1 MATKAKGKPA
11 VSKSSGKNKKPVKK
25 KKASVKRPRLTDEQK
40 SIVRIVMGVLFAII
54 CLFTAASLI
63 SYAFNWGADQSLKS
77 NPDLWQSY
85 VSANNVC
92 GKIGF
97 KWADFLFAKLFGIGA
112 FFVPVFL
119 GLLAVACFRIRKV
132 RVVRAFVLSLF
143 GCIIFSIIAAYI
155 SSFFN
160 GQALFST
167 GVGGSY
173 GNLSNTWLCSMI
185 GKLGA
190 GGVLLFLLFVWLI
203 LLTRKVALWFDK
215 FIYGAFHREKK
226 PVETPEEEEDDE
238 MDDEEDEDIDDEDLF
253 KDDDEEED
261 SEGEDEDETEVE
273 EAAVPLEVEDD
284 SPINADDFFVSP
296 DDTPVADAPAE
307 DAPAEDKTEPKPD
320 AGQDV
325 ELVVEADENDIFK
338 NLSEE
343 EKDRIYDPRLDL
355 SNYTFPGLNLLEDY
369 RNLQYEVSR
378 EELEK
383 NKVRIVNSLSCYK
396 IKVESVVAKRGPTV
410 TLYRIR
416 LAEGI
421 RIATVKRL
429 EEDIAMSLGAK
440 GVRVLTLS
448 DAIGIEVANEHPSVV
463 PLKAVLNSPQFIEQ
477 REKMELPVALG
488 ITVTSEPF
496 FMDLAKMPHLL
507 VAGATGTGKSVGLN
521 AIITSLLFTKHP
533 SELKFVMV
541 DPKKVEL
548 DFYRLLE
555 KHYLAK
561 LPDEDE
567 AIITDTNK
575 VVRTLKSLC
584 IEMDNRYELLRIAG
598 ERKITEYNEKFLRR
612 KLNPLKGHAYMPYI
626 VVVIDE
632 FADLLM
638 TAGRE
643 VEEPIARLAQ
653 KARAVG
659 IHLVIATQR
668 PTTDVITGTI
678 KANFISRI
686 AFKTY
691 SSVDSKTILDQ
702 PGANRL
708 IGRGDMLVAYPG
720 IDITRVQ
727 CALIETAEV
736 DRITK
741 FIDSQQGY
749 DHAFFLPDVDDEEG
763 EATGG
768 ADLHK
773 RDKLFEEAAKLVVQS
788 QQGSTSL
795 LQRKLGIGYNKA
807 GRLIDQ
813 LEAAGIV
820 GPFSGSKARTVLVT
834 DFDTLDRILE
844 RLDNL

>member
-1 MATKAKGKPA
+1 MATTAKAKKA
-11 VSKSSGKNKKPVKK
+11 VAKTSKKKPSK
-25 KKASVKRPRLTDEQK
+25 KKAAPKRKGLTDEQK
-40 SIVRIVMGVLFAII
+40 SIIRIVLGVLCTIV

-85 VSANNVC
+85 VSANNIC
-92 GKIGF
+92 GKLGYQ
-97 KWADFLFAKLFGIGA
+97 WADFLFAKLFGVGA
-112 FFVPVFL
+112 FFVPIFL

-132 RVVRAFVLSLF
+132 RLFRAFVLSLF
-143 GCIIFSIIAAYI
+143 GCIIFSVVAAYI
-155 SSFFN
+155 SSFFK
-160 GQALFST
+160 GQSLFST

-173 GNLSNTWLCSMI
+173 GHLSNEWLKSML
-185 GKLGA
+185 GPLGA
-190 GGVLLFLLFVWLI
+190 GAVILFLLFLWLI
-203 LLTRKVALWFDK
+203 MLTRKVALWFDK
-215 FIYGAFHREKK
+215 FIYDSFHREKK
-226 PVETPEEEEDDE
+226 SAQEIAEEEEDEDE
-238 MDDEEDEDIDDEDLF
+238 MEEEDADSDIPDEDLF
-253 KDDDEEED
+253 VEE
-261 SEGEDEDETEVE
+261 EGEDEGYEPLVPE
-273 EAAVPLEVEDD
+273 EEDT
-284 SPINADDFFVSP
+284 INADDFFVEDSEDSP
-296 DDTPVADAPAE
+296 NVAEAAVTPAE
-307 DAPAEDKTEPKPD
+307 KDAR
-320 AGQDV
+320 DV
-325 ELVVEADENDIFK
+325 ELVVEADGNDILK

-343 EKDRIYDPRLDL
+343 EQDHIYDPRLDL
-355 SNYTFPGLNLLEDY
+355 SRYTFPGMNLLEDY

-383 NKVRIVNSLSCYK
+383 NKVRIVNSLSSYK
-396 IKVESVVAKRGPTV
+396 IKVESIVAKRGPTV

-416 LAEGI
+416 LAEGT
-421 RIATVKRL
+421 RISTVKRL

-448 DAIGIEVANEHPSVV
+448 DSIGIEVANEHPSVV
-463 PLKAVLNSPQFIEQ
+463 PLKAVLNSPQFTEQ
-477 REKMELPVALG
+477 SAKMELPVALG

-521 AIITSLLFTKHP
+521 AIITSLLYSKHP

-561 LPDEDE
+561 LPDEE
-567 AIITDTNK
+567 EPIITDTNK

-612 KLNPLKGHAYMPYI
+612 ELNPLKGHAYMPYI

-708 IGRGDMLVAYPG
+708 IGRGDMLVVYPG

-741 FIDSQQGY
+741 FINRQQGY
-749 DHAFFLPDVDDEEG
+749 DHAFFLPDVEDEEG
-763 EATGG
+763 EAAGP
-768 ADLHK
+768 ADLHR

-795 LQRKLGIGYNKA
+795 IQRKLGIGYARA
-807 GRLIDQ
+807 GKLIDQ

-820 GPFSGSKARTVLVT
+820 GPFSGSKARAVLVT

-844 RLDNL
+844 RLDNI

>member
-1 MATKAKGKPA
+1 MATTAKAKKAVAKTGK
-11 VSKSSGKNKKPVKK
+11 KKPSK
-25 KKASVKRPRLTDEQK
+25 KKAPARRVRLTDEQK
-40 SIVRIVMGVLFAII
+40 SIFRIVLGVLCTVV
-54 CLFTAASLI
+54 CLFTAAALVSNSI
-63 SYAFNWGADQSLKS
+63 NWGADQSLKS

-85 VSANNVC
+85 VSANNIC
-92 GKIGF
+92 GKLGYQ
-97 KWADFLFAKLFGIGA
+97 WADFLFAKLFGVGA

-132 RVVRAFVLSLF
+132 RLFRAFVLSLF
-143 GCIIFSIIAAYI
+143 GCIVFSVIAAFI
-155 SSFFN
+155 ASFFK
-160 GQALFST
+160 GPSLFST

-173 GNLSNTWLCSMI
+173 GNLSNEWLTSML
-185 GKLGA
+185 GPLGA
-190 GGVLLFLLFVWLI
+190 GAVLLFLLFLWLI
-203 LLTRKVALWFDK
+203 MLTRKVALWFDK
-215 FIYGAFHREKK
+215 FIYDSFHREKK
-226 PVETPEEEEDDE
+226 PAEEPAETEEDEDEMEEEDADSDIPDEDLYVEEEGEDEGYEPYVPEEEET
-238 MDDEEDEDIDDEDLF
+238 ID
-253 KDDDEEED
+253 
-261 SEGEDEDETEVE
+261 
-273 EAAVPLEVEDD
+273 
-284 SPINADDFFVSP
+284 ADDFFVP
-296 DDTPVADAPAE
+296 DSDETAKAAAVADTSAVPAGK
-307 DAPAEDKTEPKPD
+307 DAR
-320 AGQDV
+320 DV
-325 ELVVEADENDIFK
+325 ELVVETDGEDFLK

-343 EKDRIYDPRLDL
+343 EQDRIYDPRLDL
-355 SNYTFPGLNLLEDY
+355 SHYNFPGMNLLEDY

-383 NKVRIVNSLSCYK
+383 NKVRIVNSLSSYK
-396 IKVESVVAKRGPTV
+396 IKVESIVAKRGPTV

-416 LAEGI
+416 LAEGT
-421 RIATVKRL
+421 RISTVKRL

-448 DAIGIEVANEHPSVV
+448 DSIGIEVANEHPSVV
-463 PLKAVLNSPQFIEQ
+463 PLKAVLNSPQFTEQ
-477 REKMELPVALG
+477 SAKMELPVALG

-521 AIITSLLFTKHP
+521 AIITSLLYSKHP

-561 LPDEDE
+561 LPDEE
-567 AIITDTNK
+567 EPIITDTNK

-612 KLNPLKGHAYMPYI
+612 QLNPLKGHAYLPYI

-708 IGRGDMLVAYPG
+708 IGRGDMLVVYPG

-741 FIDSQQGY
+741 FINRQKGY
-749 DHAFFLPDVDDEEG
+749 DHAFFLPDVEEEEG
-763 EATGG
+763 EAAGPT
-768 ADLHK
+768 DLHR

-795 LQRKLGIGYNKA
+795 IQRKLGIGYARA
-807 GRLIDQ
+807 GKLIDQ

-844 RLDNL
+844 RLDNI

>member
-1 MATKAKGKPA
+1 MATTAKAKKA
-11 VSKSSGKNKKPVKK
+11 VAKTSKKKPSK
-25 KKASVKRPRLTDEQK
+25 KKAAPKRKGLTDEQK
-40 SIVRIVMGVLFAII
+40 SIIRIVLGVLCTIV

-85 VSANNVC
+85 VSANNIC
-92 GKIGF
+92 GKLGYQ
-97 KWADFLFAKLFGIGA
+97 WADFLFAKLFGVGA
-112 FFVPVFL
+112 FFVPIFL

-132 RVVRAFVLSLF
+132 RLFRAFVLSLF
-143 GCIIFSIIAAYI
+143 GCIIFSVVAAYI
-155 SSFFN
+155 SSFFK
-160 GQALFST
+160 GQSLFST

-173 GNLSNTWLCSMI
+173 GHLSNEWLKSML
-185 GKLGA
+185 GPLGA
-190 GGVLLFLLFVWLI
+190 GAVILFLLFLWLI
-203 LLTRKVALWFDK
+203 MLTRKVALWFDK
-215 FIYGAFHREKK
+215 FIYDSFHREKK
-226 PVETPEEEEDDE
+226 SAQEIAEEEEDEDEMEEEDADSDIPDEELFVEEEGEDEGYEPFVPEEEE
-238 MDDEEDEDIDDEDLF
+238 
-253 KDDDEEED
+253 
-261 SEGEDEDETEVE
+261 T
-273 EAAVPLEVEDD
+273 
-284 SPINADDFFVSP
+284 INADDFFVEDSEDSP
-296 DDTPVADAPAE
+296 NVAEAAVTPAE
-307 DAPAEDKTEPKPD
+307 KDAR
-320 AGQDV
+320 DV
-325 ELVVEADENDIFK
+325 ELVVEADGNDILK

-343 EKDRIYDPRLDL
+343 EQDRIYDPRLDL
-355 SNYTFPGLNLLEDY
+355 SRYTFPGMNLLEDY

-383 NKVRIVNSLSCYK
+383 NKVRIVNSLSSYK
-396 IKVESVVAKRGPTV
+396 IKVESIVAKRGPTV

-416 LAEGI
+416 LAEGT
-421 RIATVKRL
+421 RISTVKRL

-448 DAIGIEVANEHPSVV
+448 DSIGIEVANEHPSVV
-463 PLKAVLNSPQFIEQ
+463 PLKAVLNSPQFTEQ
-477 REKMELPVALG
+477 SAKMELPVALG

-521 AIITSLLFTKHP
+521 AIITSLLYSKHP

-561 LPDEDE
+561 LPDEE
-567 AIITDTNK
+567 EPIITDTNK

-612 KLNPLKGHAYMPYI
+612 ELNPLKGHAYMPYI

-708 IGRGDMLVAYPG
+708 IGRGDMLVVYPG

-741 FIDSQQGY
+741 FINRQQGY
-749 DHAFFLPDVDDEEG
+749 DHAFFLPDVEDEEG
-763 EATGG
+763 EAAGP
-768 ADLHK
+768 ADLHR

-795 LQRKLGIGYNKA
+795 IQRKLGIGYARA
-807 GRLIDQ
+807 GKLIDQ

-820 GPFSGSKARTVLVT
+820 GPFSGSKARAVLVT

-844 RLDNL
+844 RLDNI

>member
-1 MATKAKGKPA
+1 MATAAKGKTTTA
-11 VSKSSGKNKKPVKK
+11 KSKKPAK
-25 KKASVKRPRLTDEQK
+25 KKASVKRPKMTDEQK
-40 SIVRIVMGVLFAII
+40 SIVRIVMGVLFAIF

-92 GKIGF
+92 GKIGY

-132 RVVRAFVLSLF
+132 KVVRAFVLSLF

-155 SSFFN
+155 SSFFH

-173 GNLSNTWLCSMI
+173 GHQANEWLCSMI

-190 GGVLLFLLFVWLI
+190 GAVLVFLLFIWLI

-215 FIYGAFHREKK
+215 FIYDAFHREKK
-226 PVETPEEEEDDE
+226 PVVEPDENEEEDE
-238 MDDEEDEDIDDEDLF
+238 EEDEDEDDEDIPDEELF
-253 KDDDEEED
+253 KDDKDEDSEDEEEEK
-261 SEGEDEDETEVE
+261 SAEEEEETTF
-273 EAAVPLEVEDD
+273 D
-284 SPINADDFFVSP
+284 ADDFFI
-296 DDTPVADAPAE
+296 
-307 DAPAEDKTEPKPD
+307 TEPDEPAKPEGDSTKVAAAAVTTPSKSD
-320 AGQDV
+320 ASDV
-325 ELVVEADENDIFK
+325 EFVIETDENDFLK

-343 EKDRIYDPRLDL
+343 EQDHLYDPRLDL
-355 SNYTFPGLNLLEDY
+355 SNYEFPGLNLLEDY

-396 IKVESVVAKRGPTV
+396 IKVESIVAKRGPTV

-421 RIATVKRL
+421 RIATVKKL

-448 DAIGIEVANEHPSVV
+448 DAIGIEVANVHPSVV

-477 REKMELPVALG
+477 SAKMDLPIALG

-521 AIITSLLFTKHP
+521 AIITSLLFTKQP

-561 LPDEDE
+561 LPDEEE

-708 IGRGDMLVAYPG
+708 IGRGDMLVIYPG
-720 IDITRVQ
+720 IDVTRVQ

-741 FIDSQQGY
+741 FINNQHGY
-749 DHAFFLPDVDDEEG
+749 DHAFFLPDVEDEEG
-763 EATGG
+763 DAGG
-768 ADLHK
+768 AADLHK

-820 GPFSGSKARTVLVT
+820 GPFSGSKARNVLVT

>member
-1 MATKAKGKPA
+1 MATTAKAKKAAAKTGK
-11 VSKSSGKNKKPVKK
+11 KKPSK
-25 KKASVKRPRLTDEQK
+25 KKAPTRRVRLTDEQK
-40 SIVRIVMGVLFAII
+40 SIFRIVLGVLCTVV
-54 CLFTAASLI
+54 CLFTAASLV

-85 VSANNVC
+85 VSANNIC
-92 GKIGF
+92 GKLGYQ
-97 KWADFLFAKLFGIGA
+97 WADFLFAKLFGVGA

-132 RVVRAFVLSLF
+132 RLFRAFVLSMF
-143 GCIIFSIIAAYI
+143 GCIIFSIIAAFI
-155 SSFFN
+155 SSFFK
-160 GQALFST
+160 GQSLFST

-173 GNLSNTWLCSMI
+173 GNLSNEWLTSML
-185 GKLGA
+185 GPLGA
-190 GGVLLFLLFVWLI
+190 GAVLLFLLFLWLI
-203 LLTRKVALWFDK
+203 MLTRKVALWFDK
-215 FIYGAFHREKK
+215 FIYDSFHKEKK
-226 PVETPEEEEDDE
+226 PVEEFADAD
-238 MDDEEDEDIDDEDLF
+238 
-253 KDDDEEED
+253 
-261 SEGEDEDETEVE
+261 EGEDEDEMEEEDADADIPDEDLFVE
-273 EAAVPLEVEDD
+273 EEGEDEGYEPYVPEEEETID
-284 SPINADDFFVSP
+284 ADDFFV
-296 DDTPVADAPAE
+296 
-307 DAPAEDKTEPKPD
+307 PD
-320 AGQDV
+320 ADETAKVAAAADTSAVPAGKDARDV
-325 ELVVEADENDIFK
+325 ELVVEADGDDILK
-338 NLSEE
+338 NLSDEE
-343 EKDRIYDPRLDL
+343 QDRIYDPRLDL
-355 SNYTFPGLNLLEDY
+355 SHYNFPGMNLLEDY

-383 NKVRIVNSLSCYK
+383 NKVRIVNSLSSYR
-396 IKVESVVAKRGPTV
+396 IKVESITAKRGPTV

-416 LAEGI
+416 LAEGT
-421 RIATVKRL
+421 RISTVKRL

-448 DAIGIEVANEHPSVV
+448 DSIGIEVANEHPSVV
-463 PLKAVLNSPQFIEQ
+463 PLKAVLNSPQFTEQ
-477 REKMELPVALG
+477 SAKMELPVALG

-521 AIITSLLFTKHP
+521 AIITSLLYSKHP

-561 LPDEDE
+561 LPDEE
-567 AIITDTNK
+567 EPIITDTNK

-612 KLNPLKGHAYMPYI
+612 QLNPLKGHAYLPYI

-708 IGRGDMLVAYPG
+708 IGRGDMLVVYPG

-741 FIDSQQGY
+741 FINRQKGY
-749 DHAFFLPDVDDEEG
+749 DHAFFLPDVEEEEG
-763 EATGG
+763 EAAGPT
-768 ADLHK
+768 DLHR

-795 LQRKLGIGYNKA
+795 IQRKLGIGYARA
-807 GRLIDQ
+807 GKLIDQ

-844 RLDNL
+844 RLDNI

>member
-1 MATKAKGKPA
+1 MATTAKGKTTA
-11 VSKSSGKNKKPVKK
+11 GKK
-25 KKASVKRPRLTDEQK
+25 KKPAKKKTAAKRPRLTYEQK
-40 SIVRIVMGVLFAII
+40 SIIRIVMGVLFAIFCI
-54 CLFTAASLI
+54 FTAASLI
-63 SYAFNWGADQSLKS
+63 SYAFNWGADQSLKT

-85 VSANNVC
+85 VAANNVC
-92 GKIGF
+92 GKLGYQ
-97 KWADFLFAKLFGIGA
+97 WADFLFARLFGIGA
-112 FFVPVFL
+112 FFVPLFL

-132 RVVRAFVLSLF
+132 KVFRAFVLSLF
-143 GCIIFSIIAAYI
+143 GCIIFSVIAAYV
-155 SSFFN
+155 SSFFK

-173 GNLSNTWLCSMI
+173 GHLANDWLTSLL

-190 GGVLLFLLFVWLI
+190 GAVLLFLLFLWLI

-215 FIYGAFHREKK
+215 FIYDSFHREKK
-226 PVETPEEEEDDE
+226 PVEEVV
-238 MDDEEDEDIDDEDLF
+238 EEDEDEM
-253 KDDDEEED
+253 EEED
-261 SEGEDEDETEVE
+261 EDSDIPDEEIFVSEEDEEDKGYEPLTVE
-273 EAAVPLEVEDD
+273 EQP
-284 SPINADDFFVSP
+284 PINADDFFVNEDEKP
-296 DDTPVADAPAE
+296 AVAQVAAVPA
-307 DAPAEDKTEPKPD
+307 AQA
-320 AGQDV
+320 AGDV
-325 ELVVEADENDIFK
+325 ELVVEADENDFLK

-355 SNYTFPGLNLLEDY
+355 SHYNFPGMNLLEDY

-396 IKVESVVAKRGPTV
+396 IKVESITAKRGPTV

-416 LAEGI
+416 LAEGV
-421 RIATVKRL
+421 RIATVKKL

-463 PLKAVLNSPQFIEQ
+463 PLKAVLNSPQFAEQ
-477 REKMELPVALG
+477 SARMELPVALG

-496 FMDLAKMPHLL
+496 FMDLARMPHLL

-521 AIITSLLFTKHP
+521 AIITSLLYTKHP

-561 LPDEDE
+561 LPDEE
-567 AIITDTNK
+567 EPIITDTNK

-584 IEMDNRYELLRIAG
+584 LEMDNRYELLRIAG

-612 KLNPLKGHAYMPYI
+612 QLNPLKGHAFMPYI

-708 IGRGDMLVAYPG
+708 IGRGDMLVVYPG
-720 IDITRVQ
+720 IDVTRVQ

-741 FIDSQQGY
+741 FINNQRGY

-763 EATGG
+763 DAANV

-773 RDKLFEEAAKLVVQS
+773 RDKLFEEAAKIVVQS

-820 GPFSGSKARTVLVT
+820 GPFSGSKARDVLVT

-844 RLDNL
+844 RLDNI

>member
-1 MATKAKGKPA
+1 MATTAKGKTT
-11 VSKSSGKNKKPVKK
+11 VSKKKKPAK

-92 GKIGF
+92 GKIGY

-132 RVVRAFVLSLF
+132 RVLRAFVLSLF
-143 GCIIFSIIAAYI
+143 GCIIFSVIAAYI
-155 SSFFN
+155 SSFFSS
-160 GQALFST
+160 QALFST

-173 GNLSNTWLCSMI
+173 GSLSNTWLCSMI

-226 PVETPEEEEDDE
+226 PVEVVEEEDDE
-238 MDDEEDEDIDDEDLF
+238 MDDEDDEDIDDDDLF
-253 KDDDEEED
+253 KDDEEED
-261 SEGEDEDETEVE
+261 DTEVETEDETQQ
-273 EAAVPLEVEDD
+273 AVPLEVEDD
-284 SPINADDFFVSP
+284 TLINADDFFV
-296 DDTPVADAPAE
+296 TPEDETVETAPADDSSAE
-307 DAPAEDKTEPKPD
+307 AKPVPGQDAV
-320 AGQDV
+320 QDV

-463 PLKAVLNSPQFIEQ
+463 PLKAVLNSPQFVEQ

-763 EATGG
+763 EAAGG

>member
-1 MATKAKGKPA
+1 MATAAKGKTTTA
-11 VSKSSGKNKKPVKK
+11 KSKKKPAK
-25 KKASVKRPRLTDEQK
+25 KKASVKRPKMTDEQK
-40 SIVRIVMGVLFAII
+40 SIVRIVMGVLFAIF

-92 GKIGF
+92 GKIGY

-132 RVVRAFVLSLF
+132 KVVRAFVLSLF
-143 GCIIFSIIAAYI
+143 GCIIFSIIAAFI
-155 SSFFN
+155 SSFFH

-173 GNLSNTWLCSMI
+173 GHQANEWLCSMI

-190 GGVLLFLLFVWLI
+190 GAVLVFLLFIWLI

-215 FIYGAFHREKK
+215 FIYDAFHREKK
-226 PVETPEEEEDDE
+226 PVVEPDENEEEEEDEDDE
-238 MDDEEDEDIDDEDLF
+238 DEEDIPDEELF
-253 KDDDEEED
+253 KDDEDEDSEDEEE
-261 SEGEDEDETEVE
+261 EKPAEEEEETTF
-273 EAAVPLEVEDD
+273 D
-284 SPINADDFFVSP
+284 ADDFFI
-296 DDTPVADAPAE
+296 
-307 DAPAEDKTEPKPD
+307 TEPDEPAKPEGD
-320 AGQDV
+320 ATKVAAAAVTTPSKSDASDV
-325 ELVVEADENDIFK
+325 ELVIETDENDFLK

-343 EKDRIYDPRLDL
+343 EQDHLYDPRLDL
-355 SNYTFPGLNLLEDY
+355 SNYEFPGLNLLEDY

-396 IKVESVVAKRGPTV
+396 IKVESIVAKRGPTV

-421 RIATVKRL
+421 RIATVKKL

-477 REKMELPVALG
+477 SAKMDLPIALG

-561 LPDEDE
+561 LPDEEE

-708 IGRGDMLVAYPG
+708 IGRGDMLVIYPG
-720 IDITRVQ
+720 IDVTRVQ

-741 FIDSQQGY
+741 FINNQHGY
-749 DHAFFLPDVDDEEG
+749 DHAFFLPDVEDEEG
-763 EATGG
+763 DAGG
-768 ADLHK
+768 AADLHK

-820 GPFSGSKARTVLVT
+820 GPFSGSKARNVLVT

>member
-1 MATKAKGKPA
+1 MATTAKGKKTA
-11 VSKSSGKNKKPVKK
+11 AKATAKAAKKKPAKK
-25 KKASVKRPRLTDEQK
+25 KVAAKRPMLNDEQK
-40 SIVRIVMGVLFAII
+40 SIVRIVVGVLFSII

-77 NPDLWQSY
+77 NPELWQSY
-85 VSANNVC
+85 VSANNVG
-92 GKIGF
+92 GKLGYQ
-97 KWADFLFAKLFGIGA
+97 WADFLFARLFGIGA

-132 RVVRAFVLSLF
+132 RVFRAFVLSLF
-143 GCIIFSIIAAYI
+143 GCIIFSVIAAFI
-155 SSFFN
+155 SSFFK

-173 GNLSNTWLCSMI
+173 GHLANEWLCSMI

-190 GGVLLFLLFVWLI
+190 GAVLLFLLFLWLI

-215 FIYGAFHREKK
+215 FIYDSFHREKK
-226 PVETPEEEEDDE
+226 PAEPAAEEEGEEDDE
-238 MDDEEDEDIDDEDLF
+238 MEEEDEDADIPDEQLF
-253 KDDDEEED
+253 VSEEE
-261 SEGEDEDETEVE
+261 EGEGYEPFVPEEE
-273 EAAVPLEVEDD
+273 EA
-284 SPINADDFFVSP
+284 INADDFFVEEPEEQEESP
-296 DDTPVADAPAE
+296 VKVAEVPAAPA
-307 DAPAEDKTEPKPD
+307 AE
-320 AGQDV
+320 ARDV
-325 ELVVEADENDIFK
+325 ELVVESDENDFLK

-343 EKDRIYDPRLDL
+343 EQDHIYDPRLDL
-355 SNYTFPGLNLLEDY
+355 SHYNFPGMNLLEDY

-383 NKVRIVNSLSCYK
+383 NKVRIVNSLSSYK
-396 IKVESVVAKRGPTV
+396 IKVESIVAKRGPTV

-416 LAEGI
+416 LAEGT
-421 RIATVKRL
+421 RISTVKRL

-448 DAIGIEVANEHPSVV
+448 DSIGIEVANEHPSVV
-463 PLKAVLNSPQFIEQ
+463 PLKAVLNSPQFTEQ
-477 REKMELPVALG
+477 SAKMELPVALG

-521 AIITSLLFTKHP
+521 AIITSLLYSKHP

-561 LPDEDE
+561 LPDEE
-567 AIITDTNK
+567 EPIITDNK

-612 KLNPLKGHAYMPYI
+612 QLNPLKGHAYLPYI

-708 IGRGDMLVAYPG
+708 IGRGDMLVVYPG

-741 FIDSQQGY
+741 FINKQQGY
-749 DHAFFLPDVDDEEG
+749 DHAFFLPDVDEEEG
-763 EATGG
+763 DAAGP

-773 RDKLFEEAAKLVVQS
+773 RDKLFEEAAKIVVQS

-844 RLDNL
+844 RLDNI

>member
-1 MATKAKGKPA
+1 MATTAKGKKTAAKPA
-11 VSKSSGKNKKPVKK
+11 TAKKKPSKK
-25 KKASVKRPRLTDEQK
+25 KKAARRAKMTDEQK
-40 SIVRIVMGVLFAII
+40 SIIRIVLGVLFAIF

-63 SYAFNWGADQSLKS
+63 SYAFNWGADQSLKT

-92 GKIGF
+92 GKLGYQ
-97 KWADFLFAKLFGIGA
+97 WADFLFARLFGIGA
-112 FFVPVFL
+112 FFVPLFL

-132 RVVRAFVLSLF
+132 RLFRAFILSLF
-143 GCIIFSIIAAYI
+143 GCILFSVIAAYI
-155 SSFFN
+155 SSFFK

-173 GNLSNTWLCSMI
+173 GHLANEWLGSMI
-185 GKLGA
+185 GPLGA
-190 GGVLLFLLFVWLI
+190 GAVLLFLLFLWLI

-215 FIYGAFHREKK
+215 FIYDSFHREKA
-226 PVETPEEEEDDE
+226 VAEPEEEEDEDE
-238 MDDEEDEDIDDEDLF
+238 MEEEDEDSDIPDEDIF
-253 KDDDEEED
+253 V
-261 SEGEDEDETEVE
+261 SEDEDQDGYESGETEEEPVIDVE
-273 EAAVPLEVEDD
+273 
-284 SPINADDFFVSP
+284 DFFVEVP
-296 DDTPVADAPAE
+296 EKPEKPAVPEKPAAE
-307 DAPAEDKTEPKPD
+307 DI
-320 AGQDV
+320 
-325 ELVVEADENDIFK
+325 ELVVEGDENDIFK
-338 NLSEE
+338 NLSKEE
-343 EKDRIYDPRLDL
+343 QDRIYDPRLDL
-355 SNYTFPGLNLLEDY
+355 SKYEFPGMNLLDDY

-396 IKVESVVAKRGPTV
+396 IKVESIVAKRGPTV

-421 RIATVKRL
+421 RIATVKKL

-463 PLKAVLNSPQFIEQ
+463 PLKAVLNSPQFA
-477 REKMELPVALG
+477 EKSKDMELPVALG

-496 FMDLAKMPHLL
+496 FLDLAKMPHLL

-561 LPDEDE
+561 LPDEE
-567 AIITDTNK
+567 EPIITDTNK

-584 IEMDNRYELLRIAG
+584 IEMDNRYELLKIAG

-612 KLNPLKGHAYMPYI
+612 KLNPLKGHTYLPYI

-686 AFKTY
+686 AFKTFT
-691 SSVDSKTILDQ
+691 SVDSKTILDQ

-741 FIDSQQGY
+741 FINRQKGY
-749 DHAFFLPDVDDEEG
+749 DHAFFLPDVEDEEG
-763 EATGG
+763 EAAGPT
-768 ADLHK
+768 DLHK
-773 RDKLFEEAAKLVVQS
+773 RDKLFEDAAKLVVQS
-788 QQGSTSL
+788 QLGSTSL
-795 LQRKLGIGYNKA
+795 IQRKLGVGYARA
-807 GRLIDQ
+807 GKLIDQ

-820 GPFSGSKARTVLVT
+820 GPFSGSKARAVLVT
-834 DFDTLDRILE
+834 DFDTLDKILE
-844 RLDNL
+844 RLDNV

>member
-1 MATKAKGKPA
+1 MATTAKAKKA
-11 VSKSSGKNKKPVKK
+11 VAKTSKKKPSK
-25 KKASVKRPRLTDEQK
+25 KKAAPKRKGLTDEQK
-40 SIVRIVMGVLFAII
+40 SIIRIVLGVLCTIV

-85 VSANNVC
+85 VSANNIC
-92 GKIGF
+92 GKLGYQ
-97 KWADFLFAKLFGIGA
+97 WADFLFAKLFGVGA
-112 FFVPVFL
+112 FFVPIFL

-132 RVVRAFVLSLF
+132 RLFRAFVLSLF
-143 GCIIFSIIAAYI
+143 GCIIFSVVAAYI
-155 SSFFN
+155 SSFFK
-160 GQALFST
+160 GQSLFST

-173 GNLSNTWLCSMI
+173 GHLSNEWLKSML
-185 GKLGA
+185 GPLGA
-190 GGVLLFLLFVWLI
+190 GAVILFLLFLWLI
-203 LLTRKVALWFDK
+203 MLTRKVALWFDK
-215 FIYGAFHREKK
+215 FIYDSFHREKK
-226 PVETPEEEEDDE
+226 SAQELAEEEEDEDEMEEEDADSDIPDEELFVEEEGEDEGYEPFVPEEEE
-238 MDDEEDEDIDDEDLF
+238 
-253 KDDDEEED
+253 
-261 SEGEDEDETEVE
+261 T
-273 EAAVPLEVEDD
+273 
-284 SPINADDFFVSP
+284 INADDFFVEDAEDSP
-296 DDTPVADAPAE
+296 NVAEAAVTPAE
-307 DAPAEDKTEPKPD
+307 KDAR
-320 AGQDV
+320 DV
-325 ELVVEADENDIFK
+325 ELVVEADGNDILK

-343 EKDRIYDPRLDL
+343 EQDHIYDPRLDL
-355 SNYTFPGLNLLEDY
+355 SRYTFPGMNLLEDY

-383 NKVRIVNSLSCYK
+383 NKVRIVNSLSSYK
-396 IKVESVVAKRGPTV
+396 IKVESIVAKRGPTV

-416 LAEGI
+416 LAEGT
-421 RIATVKRL
+421 RISTVKRL

-448 DAIGIEVANEHPSVV
+448 DSIGIEVANEHPSVV
-463 PLKAVLNSPQFIEQ
+463 PLKAVLNSPQFTEQ
-477 REKMELPVALG
+477 SAKMELPVALG

-521 AIITSLLFTKHP
+521 AIITSLLYSKHP

-561 LPDEDE
+561 LPDEE
-567 AIITDTNK
+567 EPIITDTNK

-612 KLNPLKGHAYMPYI
+612 ELNPLKGHAYMPYI

-708 IGRGDMLVAYPG
+708 IGRGDMLVVYPG

-741 FIDSQQGY
+741 FINRQQGY
-749 DHAFFLPDVDDEEG
+749 DHAFFLPDVEDEEG
-763 EATGG
+763 EAAGP
-768 ADLHK
+768 ADLHR

-795 LQRKLGIGYNKA
+795 IQRKLGIGYARA
-807 GRLIDQ
+807 GKLIDQ

-820 GPFSGSKARTVLVT
+820 GPFSGSKARAVLVT

-844 RLDNL
+844 RLDNI

>member
-1 MATKAKGKPA
+1 MATTAKGKTT
-11 VSKSSGKNKKPVKK
+11 VSKKKKPAK
-25 KKASVKRPRLTDEQK
+25 KKASVKRPRLTGEQK
-40 SIVRIVMGVLFAII
+40 SIIRIVMGVLFAII

-63 SYAFNWGADQSLKS
+63 SYAFSWGADQSLKS
-77 NPDLWQSY
+77 NPEMWQSY

-92 GKIGF
+92 GKIGY

-132 RVVRAFVLSLF
+132 KVVRSFVLSLF

-173 GNLSNTWLCSMI
+173 GHLANTWLCSMI

-190 GGVLLFLLFVWLI
+190 GGVLIFLLFVWLI

-215 FIYGAFHREKK
+215 FIYDAFHREKK
-226 PVETPEEEEDDE
+226 PVEKPEDENEEDDE
-238 MDDEEDEDIDDEDLF
+238 MDDEEDEDIPDEDLF
-253 KDDDEEED
+253 KDDE
-261 SEGEDEDETEVE
+261 EDEDDAEPEVE
-273 EAAVPLEVEDD
+273 DEGKTVPLEVEDD
-284 SPINADDFFVSP
+284 TLIDADDFFVNPDEKP
-296 DDTPVADAPAE
+296 DDVAPVVDIPETKPAPV
-307 DAPAEDKTEPKPD
+307 
-320 AGQDV
+320 QDV
-325 ELVVEADENDIFK
+325 ELVVEADENDFLK

-343 EKDRIYDPRLDL
+343 EQDRIYDPRLDL
-355 SNYTFPGLNLLEDY
+355 SNYTFPGMNLLEDY

-496 FMDLAKMPHLL
+496 FVDLAKMPHLL

-763 EATGG
+763 DAASGA

-813 LEAAGIV
+813 LDAAGRV

-834 DFDTLDRILE
+834 DFDTLDKILE

>member
-1 MATKAKGKPA
+1 M
-11 VSKSSGKNKKPVKK
+11 
-25 KKASVKRPRLTDEQK
+25 
-40 SIVRIVMGVLFAII
+40 
-54 CLFTAASLI
+54 
-63 SYAFNWGADQSLKS
+63 
-77 NPDLWQSY
+77 
-85 VSANNVC
+85 
-92 GKIGF
+92 
-97 KWADFLFAKLFGIGA
+97 
-112 FFVPVFL
+112 
-119 GLLAVACFRIRKV
+119 
-132 RVVRAFVLSLF
+132 
-143 GCIIFSIIAAYI
+143 
-155 SSFFN
+155 
-160 GQALFST
+160 
-167 GVGGSY
+167 
-173 GNLSNTWLCSMI
+173 
-185 GKLGA
+185 
-190 GGVLLFLLFVWLI
+190 
-203 LLTRKVALWFDK
+203 
-215 FIYGAFHREKK
+215 
-226 PVETPEEEEDDE
+226 
-238 MDDEEDEDIDDEDLF
+238 
-253 KDDDEEED
+253 
-261 SEGEDEDETEVE
+261 
-273 EAAVPLEVEDD
+273 
-284 SPINADDFFVSP
+284 
-296 DDTPVADAPAE
+296 
-307 DAPAEDKTEPKPD
+307 
-320 AGQDV
+320 
-325 ELVVEADENDIFK
+325 
-338 NLSEE
+338 
-343 EKDRIYDPRLDL
+343 
-355 SNYTFPGLNLLEDY
+355 
-369 RNLQYEVSR
+369 
-378 EELEK
+378 
-383 NKVRIVNSLSCYK
+383 
-396 IKVESVVAKRGPTV
+396 
-410 TLYRIR
+410 
-416 LAEGI
+416 
-421 RIATVKRL
+421 
-429 EEDIAMSLGAK
+429 
-440 GVRVLTLS
+440 
-448 DAIGIEVANEHPSVV
+448 
-463 PLKAVLNSPQFIEQ
+463 
-477 REKMELPVALG
+477 
-488 ITVTSEPF
+488 
-496 FMDLAKMPHLL
+496 
-507 VAGATGTGKSVGLN
+507 
-521 AIITSLLFTKHP
+521 
-533 SELKFVMV
+533 
-541 DPKKVEL
+541 
-548 DFYRLLE
+548 
-555 KHYLAK
+555 
-561 LPDEDE
+561 
-567 AIITDTNK
+567 
-575 VVRTLKSLC
+575 VRTLKSLC

-763 EATGG
+763 EVAGG

-820 GPFSGSKARTVLVT
+820 GPFSGSKARNVLVT

-844 RLDNL
+844 RLDNI

>member
-1 MATKAKGKPA
+1 MATTAKGKTT
-11 VSKSSGKNKKPVKK
+11 VSKKKKPAK

-92 GKIGF
+92 GKIGY

-132 RVVRAFVLSLF
+132 RVLRAFVLSLF
-143 GCIIFSIIAAYI
+143 GCIIFSVIAAYI
-155 SSFFN
+155 SSFFSS
-160 GQALFST
+160 QALFST

-173 GNLSNTWLCSMI
+173 GSLSNTWLCSMI

-226 PVETPEEEEDDE
+226 PVEVVEEEDDE
-238 MDDEEDEDIDDEDLF
+238 MDDEDDEDIDDDDLF
-253 KDDDEEED
+253 KDDEEED
-261 SEGEDEDETEVE
+261 DTEVETEDETQQ
-273 EAAVPLEVEDD
+273 AVPLEVEDD
-284 SPINADDFFVSP
+284 TLINADDFFV
-296 DDTPVADAPAE
+296 TPEDETVETAPADDSSAE
-307 DAPAEDKTEPKPD
+307 AKPVPGQDAV
-320 AGQDV
+320 QDV

-463 PLKAVLNSPQFIEQ
+463 PLKAVLNSPQFVEQ

-763 EATGG
+763 EAAGG

-773 RDKLFEEAAKLVVQS
+773 RDKLFEEAAKLVV
-788 QQGSTSL
+788 
-795 LQRKLGIGYNKA
+795 
-807 GRLIDQ
+807 
-813 LEAAGIV
+813 
-820 GPFSGSKARTVLVT
+820 
-834 DFDTLDRILE
+834 
-844 RLDNL
+844 

>member
-1 MATKAKGKPA
+1 MATTAKGKKTA
-11 VSKSSGKNKKPVKK
+11 AKATAKAAKKKPAKK
-25 KKASVKRPRLTDEQK
+25 KVAAKRPMLNDEQK
-40 SIVRIVMGVLFAII
+40 SIVRIVVGVLFSII

-77 NPDLWQSY
+77 NPELWQSY
-85 VSANNVC
+85 VSANNVG
-92 GKIGF
+92 GKLGYQ
-97 KWADFLFAKLFGIGA
+97 WADFLFARLFGIGA

-132 RVVRAFVLSLF
+132 RVFRAFVLSLF
-143 GCIIFSIIAAYI
+143 GCIIFSVIAAFI
-155 SSFFN
+155 SSFFK

-173 GNLSNTWLCSMI
+173 GHLANEWLCSMI

-190 GGVLLFLLFVWLI
+190 GAVLLFLLFLWLI

-215 FIYGAFHREKK
+215 FIYDSFHREKK
-226 PVETPEEEEDDE
+226 PAEPAAEEEGEEDDE
-238 MDDEEDEDIDDEDLF
+238 MEEEDEDADIPDEQLF
-253 KDDDEEED
+253 VSEEEED
-261 SEGEDEDETEVE
+261 EGYEPFVPEEE
-273 EAAVPLEVEDD
+273 EA
-284 SPINADDFFVSP
+284 INADDFFVEEPEEQEESP
-296 DDTPVADAPAE
+296 VKVAEVPAAPA
-307 DAPAEDKTEPKPD
+307 AE
-320 AGQDV
+320 ARDV
-325 ELVVEADENDIFK
+325 ELVVESDENDFLK

-343 EKDRIYDPRLDL
+343 EQDHIYDPRLDL
-355 SNYTFPGLNLLEDY
+355 SHYNFPGMNLLEDY

-383 NKVRIVNSLSCYK
+383 NKVRIVNSLSSYK
-396 IKVESVVAKRGPTV
+396 IKVESIVAKRGPTV

-416 LAEGI
+416 LAEGT
-421 RIATVKRL
+421 RISTVKRL

-448 DAIGIEVANEHPSVV
+448 DSIGIEVANEHPSVV
-463 PLKAVLNSPQFIEQ
+463 PLKAVLNSPQFTEQ
-477 REKMELPVALG
+477 SAKMELPVALG

-521 AIITSLLFTKHP
+521 AIITSLLYSKHP

-561 LPDEDE
+561 LPDEE
-567 AIITDTNK
+567 EPIITDTNK

-612 KLNPLKGHAYMPYI
+612 QLNPLKGHAYLPYI

-678 KANFISRI
+678 K
-686 AFKTY
+686 TY

-708 IGRGDMLVAYPG
+708 IGRGDMLVVYPG

-741 FIDSQQGY
+741 FINKQQGY
-749 DHAFFLPDVDDEEG
+749 DHAFFLPDVDEEEG
-763 EATGG
+763 DAAGP

-773 RDKLFEEAAKLVVQS
+773 RDKLFEEAAKIVVQS

-844 RLDNL
+844 RLDNI

>member
-1 MATKAKGKPA
+1 MATAAKGKTTTA
-11 VSKSSGKNKKPVKK
+11 KSKKPAK
-25 KKASVKRPRLTDEQK
+25 KKASVKRPKMTDEQK
-40 SIVRIVMGVLFAII
+40 SIVRIVMGVLFAIF

-92 GKIGF
+92 GKIGY

-132 RVVRAFVLSLF
+132 KVVRAFVLSLF

-155 SSFFN
+155 SSFFH

-173 GNLSNTWLCSMI
+173 GHQANEWLCSMI

-190 GGVLLFLLFVWLI
+190 GAVLVFLLFIWLI

-215 FIYGAFHREKK
+215 FIYDAFHREKK
-226 PVETPEEEEDDE
+226 PVVEPDENEEEDE
-238 MDDEEDEDIDDEDLF
+238 EEDEDEDDEDIPDEELF
-253 KDDDEEED
+253 KDDKDEDSEDEEEEK
-261 SEGEDEDETEVE
+261 SAEEEEETTF
-273 EAAVPLEVEDD
+273 D
-284 SPINADDFFVSP
+284 ADDFFI
-296 DDTPVADAPAE
+296 
-307 DAPAEDKTEPKPD
+307 TEPDEPAKPEGDSTKVAAAAVTTPSKSD
-320 AGQDV
+320 ASDV
-325 ELVVEADENDIFK
+325 EFVIETDENDFLK

-343 EKDRIYDPRLDL
+343 EQDHLYDPRLDL
-355 SNYTFPGLNLLEDY
+355 SNYEFPGLNLLEDY

-396 IKVESVVAKRGPTV
+396 IKVESIVAKRGPTV

-421 RIATVKRL
+421 RIATVKKL

-477 REKMELPVALG
+477 SAKMDLPIALG

-533 SELKFVMV
+533 SEFKFVMV

-561 LPDEDE
+561 LPDEEE

-708 IGRGDMLVAYPG
+708 IGRGDMLVIYPG
-720 IDITRVQ
+720 IDVTRVQ

-741 FIDSQQGY
+741 FINNQHGY
-749 DHAFFLPDVDDEEG
+749 DHAFFLPDVEDEEG
-763 EATGG
+763 DAGG
-768 ADLHK
+768 AADLHK

-820 GPFSGSKARTVLVT
+820 GPFSGSKARNVLVT

>member
-1 MATKAKGKPA
+1 MATTAKGKTT
-11 VSKSSGKNKKPVKK
+11 VSKKKPVKPVKK
-25 KKASVKRPRLTDEQK
+25 KKAPVKRPRLTDEQK

-132 RVVRAFVLSLF
+132 KVLRAFVLSLF

-155 SSFFN
+155 SSFFK

-173 GNLSNTWLCSMI
+173 GHLANEWLTSLL

-190 GGVLLFLLFVWLI
+190 GGVLLFLLFLWLI

-215 FIYGAFHREKK
+215 FIYDAFHREKK
-226 PVETPEEEEDDE
+226 VVEEPDDEEEVDDE
-238 MDDEEDEDIDDEDLF
+238 MDDEEDEDSDDEDLF
-253 KDDDEEED
+253 KDDEEED
-261 SEGEDEDETEVE
+261 SEDEEETETG

-296 DDTPVADAPAE
+296 DEPAETAPEADTPAVV
-307 DAPAEDKTEPKPD
+307 TEPKPD
-320 AGQDV
+320 SGQDV

-355 SNYTFPGLNLLEDY
+355 SNYTFPSLNLLEDY

-463 PLKAVLNSPQFIEQ
+463 PLKAVLNSPQFTEQ

-763 EATGG
+763 EVAGG

-820 GPFSGSKARTVLVT
+820 GPFSGSKARNVLVT

-844 RLDNL
+844 RLDNI

>member
-1 MATKAKGKPA
+1 MAAAAKGKTT
-11 VSKSSGKNKKPVKK
+11 KKK
-25 KKASVKRPRLTDEQK
+25 KKASAKRKRLTEEQK
-40 SIVRIVMGVLFAII
+40 NIFRILAGVLIAVL

-63 SYAFNWGADQSLKS
+63 SYAFSWGADQSLKS

-85 VSANNVC
+85 VRANNIC
-92 GKIGF
+92 GKLGYQ
-97 KWADFLFAKLFGIGA
+97 WADLLFARLFGIGA

-132 RVVRAFVLSLF
+132 RVFRSFVLSLF
-143 GCIIFSIIAAYI
+143 GCIIFSVIAAFI
-155 SSFFN
+155 SSFFA
-160 GQALFST
+160 GQTLFET
-167 GVGGSY
+167 GAGGSY
-173 GNLSNTWLCSMI
+173 GNLANNWLCSML
-185 GKLGA
+185 GPFGA
-190 GGVLLFLLFVWLI
+190 GGVLLFLLFLWLV

-215 FIYGAFHREKK
+215 VIFDAFHREKK
-226 PVETPEEEEDDE
+226 AEETQPVGEVEEDDDETEDDEVEGEEEEDE
-238 MDDEEDEDIDDEDLF
+238 KEEDEKEENEAEEVAID
-253 KDDDEEED
+253 
-261 SEGEDEDETEVE
+261 
-273 EAAVPLEVEDD
+273 
-284 SPINADDFFVSP
+284 ADDFFVEE
-296 DDTPVADAPAE
+296 T
-307 DAPAEDKTEPKPD
+307 PKPEVRPAAD
-320 AGQDV
+320 DV
-325 ELVVEADENDIFK
+325 ELVVESDENDFLK

-343 EKDRIYDPRLDL
+343 EQDRIYDPRLDL
-355 SNYTFPGLNLLEDY
+355 SHYEFPGMNMLEDY

-378 EELEK
+378 DELEK
-383 NKVRIVNSLSCYK
+383 NKVRIVNSLSSYK
-396 IKVESVVAKRGPTV
+396 IKVESIVAKRGPTV
-410 TLYRIR
+410 TLYRIH

-421 RIATVKRL
+421 RIATVKKL

-463 PLKAVLNSPQFIEQ
+463 PLKAVLNSPQFAEQ
-477 REKMELPVALG
+477 SARMELPVALG

-496 FMDLAKMPHLL
+496 FMDLARMPHLL

-521 AIITSLLFTKHP
+521 TIITSLLYTKHP

-561 LPDEDE
+561 LPDEEE

-584 IEMDNRYELLRIAG
+584 IEMDNRYELLRVAG

-612 KLNPLKGHAYMPYI
+612 RLNPLKGHAFMPYI

-708 IGRGDMLVAYPG
+708 IGRGDMLVSYPG
-720 IDITRVQ
+720 VDITRVQ

-741 FIDSQQGY
+741 FIGSQQGY
-749 DHAFFLPDVDDEEG
+749 DHAFFLPDVDDEESDSPG
-763 EATGG
+763 A

-773 RDKLFEEAAKLVVQS
+773 RDKLFEDAARIVVQS

-844 RLDNL
+844 RLDNI

>member
-1 MATKAKGKPA
+1 MATAAKGKTTTA
-11 VSKSSGKNKKPVKK
+11 KSKKKPAK
-25 KKASVKRPRLTDEQK
+25 KKASVKRPKMTDEQK
-40 SIVRIVMGVLFAII
+40 SIVRIVMGVLFAIF

-92 GKIGF
+92 GKIGY

-132 RVVRAFVLSLF
+132 KVVRAFVLSLF

-155 SSFFN
+155 SSFFH

-173 GNLSNTWLCSMI
+173 GHQANEWLCSMI

-190 GGVLLFLLFVWLI
+190 GAVLVFLLFIWLI

-215 FIYGAFHREKK
+215 FIYDAFHREKK
-226 PVETPEEEEDDE
+226 PVVEPDENEEEEEDEDDE
-238 MDDEEDEDIDDEDLF
+238 DEEDIPDEELF
-253 KDDDEEED
+253 KDDEDEDSEDEEE
-261 SEGEDEDETEVE
+261 EKPAEEEEETTF
-273 EAAVPLEVEDD
+273 D
-284 SPINADDFFVSP
+284 ADDFFI
-296 DDTPVADAPAE
+296 
-307 DAPAEDKTEPKPD
+307 TEPDEPAKPEGD
-320 AGQDV
+320 ASKVAAAAVTTPTKSDASDV
-325 ELVVEADENDIFK
+325 EFVIETDENDFLK

-343 EKDRIYDPRLDL
+343 EQDHLYDPRLDL
-355 SNYTFPGLNLLEDY
+355 SNYEFPGLNLLEDY

-396 IKVESVVAKRGPTV
+396 IKVESIVAKRGPTV

-421 RIATVKRL
+421 RIATVKKL

-477 REKMELPVALG
+477 SAKMDLPIALG

-561 LPDEDE
+561 LPDEEE

-708 IGRGDMLVAYPG
+708 IGRGDMLVIYPG
-720 IDITRVQ
+720 IDVTRVQ

-741 FIDSQQGY
+741 FINNQHGY
-749 DHAFFLPDVDDEEG
+749 DHAFFLPDVEDEEG
-763 EATGG
+763 DAGG
-768 ADLHK
+768 AADLHK

-820 GPFSGSKARTVLVT
+820 GPFSGSKARNVLVT

>member
-1 MATKAKGKPA
+1 KAKKA
-11 VSKSSGKNKKPVKK
+11 VAKTTKKKPSK
-25 KKASVKRPRLTDEQK
+25 KKAAPKRKGLTDEQK
-40 SIVRIVMGVLFAII
+40 SIIRIVLGVLCTIV

-85 VSANNVC
+85 VSANNIC
-92 GKIGF
+92 GKLGYQ
-97 KWADFLFAKLFGIGA
+97 WADFLFAKLFGVGA
-112 FFVPVFL
+112 FFVPIFL

-132 RVVRAFVLSLF
+132 RLFRAFVLSLF
-143 GCIIFSIIAAYI
+143 GCIIFSVVAAYI
-155 SSFFN
+155 SSFFK
-160 GQALFST
+160 GQSLFST

-173 GNLSNTWLCSMI
+173 GHLSNEWLKSML
-185 GKLGA
+185 GPLGA
-190 GGVLLFLLFVWLI
+190 GAVILFLLFLWLI
-203 LLTRKVALWFDK
+203 MLTRKVALWFDK
-215 FIYGAFHREKK
+215 FIYDSFHREKK
-226 PVETPEEEEDDE
+226 SAQELAEEEEDEDEMEEEDADSDIPDEDLFVEEEGEDEGYEPFVPEEEE
-238 MDDEEDEDIDDEDLF
+238 
-253 KDDDEEED
+253 
-261 SEGEDEDETEVE
+261 T
-273 EAAVPLEVEDD
+273 
-284 SPINADDFFVSP
+284 INADDFFVEDSEDSP
-296 DDTPVADAPAE
+296 NVAEAAVTPAE
-307 DAPAEDKTEPKPD
+307 KDAR
-320 AGQDV
+320 DV
-325 ELVVEADENDIFK
+325 ELVVEADGNDILK

-343 EKDRIYDPRLDL
+343 EQDHIYDPRLDL
-355 SNYTFPGLNLLEDY
+355 SRYTFPGMNLLEDY

-383 NKVRIVNSLSCYK
+383 NKVRIVNSLSSYK
-396 IKVESVVAKRGPTV
+396 IKVESIVAKRGPTV

-416 LAEGI
+416 LAEGT
-421 RIATVKRL
+421 RISTVKRL

-448 DAIGIEVANEHPSVV
+448 DSIGIEVANEHPSVV
-463 PLKAVLNSPQFIEQ
+463 PLKAVLNSPQFTEQ
-477 REKMELPVALG
+477 SAKMELPVALG

-521 AIITSLLFTKHP
+521 AIITSLLYSKHP

-561 LPDEDE
+561 LPDEE
-567 AIITDTNK
+567 EPIITDTNK

-612 KLNPLKGHAYMPYI
+612 ELNPLKGHAYMPYI

-708 IGRGDMLVAYPG
+708 IGRGDMLVVYPG

-741 FIDSQQGY
+741 FINRQQGY
-749 DHAFFLPDVDDEEG
+749 DHAFFLPDVEDEEG
-763 EATGG
+763 EAAGP
-768 ADLHK
+768 ADLHR

-795 LQRKLGIGYNKA
+795 IQRKLGIGYARA
-807 GRLIDQ
+807 GKLIDQ

-820 GPFSGSKARTVLVT
+820 GPFSGSKARAVLVT

-844 RLDNL
+844 RLDNI